1 MQALVTSALEL
12 SPAELEDIKSA
23 LKGYLK
29 AGQSLKVEQKVDRSI
44 IGGIVVD
51 IEDKHIDLSIDTK
64 IKQMEK
70 LLAEAI

>member
-1 MQALVTSALEL
+1 MKTIVLLQ
-12 SPAELEDIKSA
+12 
-23 LKGYLK
+23 
-29 AGQSLKVEQKVDRSI
+29 VDRSI

-70 LLAEAI
+70 LLAELVWMGRLLPTEALFHSTSAHHLTTAGICLT